1 MNTKNERLLSLLIIL
16 GIGVNLLVFFLVF
29 ELGER
34 FVKFLATWL

>member
-1 MNTKNERLLSLLIIL
+1 MNTKNERLLSLLIVL

-34 FVKFLATWL
+34 FGKFLATWL